1 MADVIQAVDL
11 MRNKL
16 REGKQADAL
25 VELNTHDERVAYKYG
40 TLYLLAADEG
50 NREQARYYNRIYRR
64 LLRRL
69 NYGA

>member
-25 VELNTHDERVAYKYG
+25 TVLNTHDERVAYKYG

>member
-11 MRNKL
+11 MRDSL
-16 REGKQADAL
+16 SEGKQADAL
-25 VELNTHDERVAYKYG
+25 TVLNTHDERVAYKYG

>member
-25 VELNTHDERVAYKYG
+25 TVLNTHDERVAYKYG

-50 NREQARYYNRIYRR
+50 NREQARYYYRKYRR

>member
-1 MADVIQAVDL
+1 MTDVTKAINI
-11 MRNKL
+11 MRASL

-25 VELNTHDERVAYKYG
+25 VKLDTHDERVAYKYG
-40 TLYLLAADEG
+40 TLALLAADEG

-69 NYGA
+69 G

>member
-1 MADVIQAVDL
+1 MTDVIQAIDL
-11 MRNKL
+11 MRDSL

-25 VELNTHDERVAYKYG
+25 AKLNTHDERVAYKYG

-50 NREQARYYNRIYRR
+50 NREQARYYYRKYRR

-69 NYGA
+69 G